1 MSQLFG
7 MDEELENEGKNKV
20 ETMEEIK
27 TRKRPFAYWKVGDNE
42 L

>member
-20 ETMEEIK
+20 ETMEEQAPTDQEGI
-27 TRKRPFAYWKVGDNE
+27 TS
-42 L
+42 LLLMIC